1 MLSCWIVPCWAS
13 CPILRVDISS
23 HACSLPD
30 PQVLPLRTHP
40 TMNMNHG
47 GGYILSATVLAQQ

>member
-1 MLSCWIVPCWAS
+1 M
-13 CPILRVDISS
+13 S
-23 HACSLPD
+23 HLARSFARL
-30 PQVLPLRTHP
+30 QVLPMRTHP